1 MLTHLS
7 IRDFTLIDQ
16 LDLELDQGMT
26 VISGETGAGKSI
38 MLDALGLALG
48 DRGDSGMVR
57 HGCQR
62 ADISASFDLSQLPQ
76 AKQWLADH
84 ELDQDDDCILRRVVG
99 SNGRSRA
106 YINGQPA
113 PLQSLRGL
121 GEQLIEIH
129 GQHEHQKLLKK
140 DHHRQL
146 LDCYGGLEPLGA
158 DVRLL
163 FRSWQALQHKLDA
176 LRSRSDEQHA
186 REQLLRYQVQELDQ
200 LAPENGELNQLEQE
214 QQQLAHAEE
223 LLQTC
228 DQIRQRTT
236 EDESGNCASLLN
248 QCLQQLASL
257 NIDNDT
263 LSNSSEMLNSALI
276 QIEEA
281 SSELSHFI
289 DRTEVNPQR
298 LEQVEER
305 LSLLYQIAR
314 KHQVDPMAL
323 AELHQQLAQ
332 ELSDLSLGD
341 AALEQL
347 EQQCLEA
354 EQGYQ
359 QQARLLS
366 QQRAET
372 SDRLGLQVNEQLAQ
386 LGMPASRFEVQLTA
400 ASAKAHGLEES
411 EFLIS
416 TNPGQPAKALSKVA
430 SGGELSRISLA
441 IQVVT
446 AQTSNTP
453 VLAFDEVDVGIGGA
467 IAEVVGRLLREL
479 GNSSQVLCVTHQPQV
494 ASCGHNHLYVSKQQG
509 DDSDI
514 NSTRIKLLNQDQ
526 RVQEVARMLGGID
539 ITQRS
544 IDHAEE
550 MLALD

>member
-16 LDLELDQGMT
+16 LDLELEQGMT

-57 HGCQR
+57 HDCER
-62 ADISASFDLSQLPQ
+62 ADISASFDLSQLPLAQ
-76 AKQWLADH
+76 KWLADN
-84 ELDQDDDCILRRVVG
+84 ELNQDDDCILRRVVG
-99 SNGRSRA
+99 RNGRSRA

-113 PLQSLRGL
+113 PLQNLRAL
-121 GEQLIEIH
+121 GELLIEIH

-140 DHHRQL
+140 DHHRAL
-146 LDCYGGLEPLGA
+146 LDGFGA
-158 DVRLL
+158 LDDLDHQTRQQFRHWQQLQQRLD
-163 FRSWQALQHKLDA
+163 S
-176 LRSRSDEQHA
+176 LRSRSEQQDA
-186 REQLLRYQVQELDQ
+186 REQLLRYQVEELDQ
-200 LAPENGELNQLEQE
+200 IAPAVDELHELEQE
-214 QQQLAHAEE
+214 QQQLAHAET
-223 LLQTC
+223 LLETC
-228 DQIRQRTT
+228 DLIRQRTT
-236 EDESGNCASLLN
+236 ESDEGNCASLLN
-248 QCLQQLASL
+248 HCLQQLAAL
-257 NIDNDT
+257 HIDNDA
-263 LSNSSEMLNSALI
+263 LNNSSEMLNSALI

-281 SSELSHFI
+281 SLELSHFI

-305 LSLLYQIAR
+305 LSLLYQLAR
-314 KHQVDPMAL
+314 KHQVDANKLP
-323 AELHQQLAQ
+323 ELHQQLAHELA
-332 ELSDLSLGD
+332 ELSLSD
-341 AALEQL
+341 SALEQL
-347 EQQCLEA
+347 TTECQLA
-354 EQGYQ
+354 EKSYQ
-359 QQARLLS
+359 QQAQQLS
-366 QQRAET
+366 QQRQSTAK
-372 SDRLGLQVNEQLAQ
+372 RLSTQVNNQLAQ
-386 LGMPASRFEVQLTA
+386 LGMPSSHFEVCMTA
-400 ASAKAHGLEES
+400 CPAKVYGLEDI

-416 TNPGQPAKALSKVA
+416 TNPGQPAKPLVKIA

-446 AQTSNTP
+446 AQTSATP

-467 IAEVVGRLLREL
+467 IAEVVGRLLSEL
-479 GNSSQVLCVTHQPQV
+479 GNHSQVLCVTHQPQV
-494 ASCGHNHLYVSKQQG
+494 ASRGQHHLYVSKQQQNG
-509 DDSDI
+509 HS
-514 NSTRIKLLNQDQ
+514 STRIQRLDSKQ

>member
-16 LDLELDQGMT
+16 LDLELEQGMT

-57 HGCQR
+57 HDCER
-62 ADISASFDLSQLPQ
+62 ADISASFDLSQLPLAQ
-76 AKQWLADH
+76 KWLADN
-84 ELDQDDDCILRRVVG
+84 ELNQDDDCILRRVVG
-99 SNGRSRA
+99 RNGRSRA

-113 PLQSLRGL
+113 PLQNLRAL
-121 GEQLIEIH
+121 GELLIEIH

-140 DHHRQL
+140 DHHRAL
-146 LDCYGGLEPLGA
+146 LDGFGALDDLGHQTRQHFRHWQQLQQ
-158 DVRLL
+158 RLD
-163 FRSWQALQHKLDA
+163 S
-176 LRSRSDEQHA
+176 LRSRSEQQDA
-186 REQLLRYQVQELDQ
+186 REQLLRYQVEELDQ
-200 LAPENGELNQLEQE
+200 IAPAVDELHELEQE
-214 QQQLAHAEE
+214 QQQLAHAET
-223 LLQTC
+223 LLETC
-228 DQIRQRTT
+228 DLIRQRTT
-236 EDESGNCASLLN
+236 ESDEGNCASLLN
-248 QCLQQLASL
+248 HCLQQLAAL
-257 NIDNDT
+257 HIDNDALNNT
-263 LSNSSEMLNSALI
+263 SEMLNSALI

-281 SSELSHFI
+281 SLELSHFI

-305 LSLLYQIAR
+305 LSLLYQLAR
-314 KHQVDPMAL
+314 KHQVDANKLP
-323 AELHQQLAQ
+323 ELHQQLAHELA
-332 ELSDLSLGD
+332 ELSLSD
-341 AALEQL
+341 SALEQL
-347 EQQCLEA
+347 TTECQLA
-354 EQGYQ
+354 EKSYQ
-359 QQARLLS
+359 QQAQQLS
-366 QQRAET
+366 QQRQSTAK
-372 SDRLGLQVNEQLAQ
+372 RLSTQVNNQLAQ
-386 LGMPASRFEVQLTA
+386 LGMPSSHFEVCMTA
-400 ASAKAHGLEES
+400 CPAKVYGLEDI

-416 TNPGQPAKALSKVA
+416 TNPGQPAKPLVKIA

-446 AQTSNTP
+446 AQTSATP

-467 IAEVVGRLLREL
+467 IAEVVGRLLSEL
-479 GNSSQVLCVTHQPQV
+479 GNHSQVLCVTHQPQV
-494 ASCGHNHLYVSKQQG
+494 ASRGQHHLYVSKQQQNG
-509 DDSDI
+509 HS
-514 NSTRIKLLNQDQ
+514 STRIQRLDSKQ

>member
-16 LDLELDQGMT
+16 LDLELEQGMT

-57 HGCQR
+57 HDCER
-62 ADISASFDLSQLPQ
+62 ADISASFDLSQLPLAQ
-76 AKQWLADH
+76 KWLADN
-84 ELDQDDDCILRRVVG
+84 ELNQDDDCILRRVVG
-99 SNGRSRA
+99 RNGRSRA

-113 PLQSLRGL
+113 PLQNLRAL
-121 GEQLIEIH
+121 GELLIEIH

-140 DHHRQL
+140 DHHRAFLDGFGALDDLGHQTRQQFRHWQQL
-146 LDCYGGLEPLGA
+146 QQRLD
-158 DVRLL
+158 
-163 FRSWQALQHKLDA
+163 S
-176 LRSRSDEQHA
+176 LRSRSEQQDA
-186 REQLLRYQVQELDQ
+186 REQLLRYQVEELDQ
-200 LAPENGELNQLEQE
+200 IAPAVDELHELEQE
-214 QQQLAHAEE
+214 QQQLAHAET
-223 LLQTC
+223 LLETC
-228 DQIRQRTT
+228 DLIRQRTT
-236 EDESGNCASLLN
+236 ESDEGNCASLLN
-248 QCLQQLASL
+248 HCLQQLAAL
-257 NIDNDT
+257 HIDNDALNNT
-263 LSNSSEMLNSALI
+263 SEMLNSALI

-281 SSELSHFI
+281 SLELSHFI

-305 LSLLYQIAR
+305 LSLLYQLAR
-314 KHQVDPMAL
+314 KHQVDANKLP
-323 AELHQQLAQ
+323 ELHQQLAHELA
-332 ELSDLSLGD
+332 ELSLSD
-341 AALEQL
+341 SALEQL
-347 EQQCLEA
+347 TTECQLA
-354 EQGYQ
+354 EKSYQ
-359 QQARLLS
+359 QQAQQLS
-366 QQRAET
+366 QQRQSTAK
-372 SDRLGLQVNEQLAQ
+372 RLSTQVNNQLAQ
-386 LGMPASRFEVQLTA
+386 LGMPSSHFEVCMTA
-400 ASAKAHGLEES
+400 CPAKVYGLEDI

-416 TNPGQPAKALSKVA
+416 TNPGQPAKPLVKIA

-446 AQTSNTP
+446 AQTSATP

-467 IAEVVGRLLREL
+467 IAEVVGRLLSEL
-479 GNSSQVLCVTHQPQV
+479 GNHSQVLCVTHQPQV
-494 ASCGHNHLYVSKQQG
+494 ASRGQHHLYVSKQQQNG
-509 DDSDI
+509 HS
-514 NSTRIKLLNQDQ
+514 STRIQRLDSKQ

>member
-16 LDLELDQGMT
+16 LDLELEQGMT

-57 HGCQR
+57 HDCER
-62 ADISASFDLSQLPQ
+62 ADISASFDLSQLPLAQ
-76 AKQWLADH
+76 KWLADN
-84 ELDQDDDCILRRVVG
+84 ELNQDDDCILRRVVG
-99 SNGRSRA
+99 RNGRSRA

-113 PLQSLRGL
+113 PLQNLRAL
-121 GEQLIEIH
+121 GELLIEIH

-140 DHHRQL
+140 DHHRAL
-146 LDCYGGLEPLGA
+146 LDGFGALDDLGHQTRQQFRHWQQLQQ
-158 DVRLL
+158 RLD
-163 FRSWQALQHKLDA
+163 S
-176 LRSRSDEQHA
+176 LRSRSEQQDA
-186 REQLLRYQVQELDQ
+186 REQLLRYQVEELDQ
-200 LAPENGELNQLEQE
+200 IAPAVDELHELEQE
-214 QQQLAHAEE
+214 QQQLAHAET
-223 LLQTC
+223 LLETC
-228 DQIRQRTT
+228 DLIRQRTT
-236 EDESGNCASLLN
+236 ESDEGNCASLLN
-248 QCLQQLASL
+248 HCLQQLAAL
-257 NIDNDT
+257 HIDNDA
-263 LSNSSEMLNSALI
+263 LNNSSEMLNSALI

-281 SSELSHFI
+281 SLELSHFI

-305 LSLLYQIAR
+305 LSLLYQLAR
-314 KHQVDPMAL
+314 KHQVDANKLP
-323 AELHQQLAQ
+323 ELHQQLAHELA
-332 ELSDLSLGD
+332 ELSLSD
-341 AALEQL
+341 SALEQL
-347 EQQCLEA
+347 TTECQLA
-354 EQGYQ
+354 EKSYQ
-359 QQARLLS
+359 QQAQQLS
-366 QQRAET
+366 QQRQSTAK
-372 SDRLGLQVNEQLAQ
+372 RLSTQVNNQLAQ
-386 LGMPASRFEVQLTA
+386 LGMPSSHFEVCMTA
-400 ASAKAHGLEES
+400 CPAKVYGLEDI

-416 TNPGQPAKALSKVA
+416 TNPGQPAKPLVKIA

-446 AQTSNTP
+446 AQTSATP

-467 IAEVVGRLLREL
+467 IAEVVGRLLSEL
-479 GNSSQVLCVTHQPQV
+479 GNHSQVLCVTHQPQV
-494 ASCGHNHLYVSKQQG
+494 ASRGQHHLYVSKQQQNG
-509 DDSDI
+509 HS
-514 NSTRIKLLNQDQ
+514 STRIQRLDSKQ